1 MKTLQALALLGF
13 ALFVSGCSTVDNRIK
28 EKSAVFASLDPQAQA
43 RLKQGLIDIGYTMD
57 MVYIALGKPDEVRE
71 KTSVKGQN
79 TTWIFKNYWQEY
91 QGSTVVGYHR
101 YVYYDA
107 TAKAYRVYY
116 EPVRTE
122 IYRARSEERTRV
134 TFVDGHVTA
143 IEQAKD

>member
-1 MKTLQALALLGF
+1 MKTFQILALLGL
-13 ALFVSGCSTVDNRIK
+13 ALLASSCSTVDNRIK

-43 RLKQGLIDIGYTMD
+43 RLKQGMIDVGYTMD
-57 MVYIALGKPDEVRE
+57 MVYIALGKADEVRE
-71 KTSVKGQN
+71 KTTDKGRS

-107 TAKAYRVYY
+107 TIKAYRVYY

-122 IYRARSEERTRV
+122 IYRERSEEHTRV
-134 TFVDGHVTA
+134 SFVDGHVTT

>member
-1 MKTLQALALLGF
+1 MKTFQILTLLGLALL
-13 ALFVSGCSTVDNRIK
+13 ASSCSTVDNRIK

-43 RLKQGLIDIGYTMD
+43 RLKQGMIDVGYTSD

-71 KTSVKGQN
+71 KTTDKGRE

-101 YVYYDA
+101 HVYYDPA
-107 TAKAYRVYY
+107 VKAYRIYY

-122 IYRARSEERTRV
+122 IYRQRSEERTRV
-134 TFVDGHVTA
+134 LFVDGHVTA
-143 IEQAKD
+143 IEQVKD

>member
-1 MKTLQALALLGF
+1 MKTLQILALLGF
-13 ALFVSGCSTVDNRIK
+13 ALLASSCSTVDNRIK

-43 RLKQGLIDIGYTMD
+43 HLKQGLIDVGYTTD

-71 KTSVKGQN
+71 KTTDKGKN

-91 QGSTVVGYHR
+91 QGSALVGYHR

-122 IYRARSEERTRV
+122 IYRERTEERTRV
-134 TFVDGHVTA
+134 SFVDGHVTA

>member
-1 MKTLQALALLGF
+1 MKTLSILAALGF
-13 ALFVSGCSTVDNRIK
+13 ALLVSSCSTVDNRIK

-43 RLKQGLIDIGYTMD
+43 RLKQGMIDVGYTMD
-57 MVYIALGKPDEVRE
+57 MVYIALGKPDEVRD
-71 KTSVKGQN
+71 KTTAKGRE

-91 QGSTVVGYHR
+91 QGSAVVGYHR
-101 YVYYDA
+101 YVYYDP

-122 IYRARSEERTRV
+122 VYRERTEERTRV
-134 TFVDGHVTA
+134 SFVDGHVTA

>member
-1 MKTLQALALLGF
+1 MKMLPVLGLLGL
-13 ALFVSGCSTVDNRIK
+13 ALFVSSCSTVDNRIK

-43 RLKQGLIDIGYTMD
+43 RLKQGIIDIGYTMD

-71 KTSVKGQN
+71 KTTEKGKD
-79 TTWIFKNYWQEY
+79 TTWIFKNYWQDY

-101 YVYYDA
+101 YVYYDP

-122 IYRARSEERTRV
+122 IYRERSEERTRV
-134 TFVDGHVTA
+134 SFVDGHVTA